1 MGLGWGGSETLDL
14 ARGHMGLGGKI
25 NHFIVHLGAP
35 PGPPPDRPNLHLYF
49 QDQTCQPPKDE
60 VASSAND
67 IKLSKKLWGL
77 YETLY

>member
-1 MGLGWGGSETLDL
+1 MAGGGLGGSPRGGSETLDL

-60 VASSAND
+60 VASSANSEYKINKD
-67 IKLSKKLWGL
+67 Q
-77 YETLY
+77 